1 VKLRGFKLLRLVLA
15 TAALAQAAGAQ
26 AQSSSSST
34 GMGGFQMYTPGTGY
48 IGISAGRSY
57 FDLGS
62 GVGAFNT
69 DDKGSAYS
77 IYGGSFFNPNFGLEL
92 GYIDF
97 GNITRGGGTSDAQG
111 VNLSLVGR
119 VPLGQAFSLSGRL
132 GSTYGRTEVSSVLAS
147 GIRPGKES
155 GFGFSYGLGAEY
167 AFNQNL
173 SAVLRYDEHD
183 LKYIG
188 SGRDSVGVASVG
200 LKYRF

>member
-1 VKLRGFKLLRLVLA
+1 MKSRGFKLSSLVLA
-15 TAALAQAAGAQ
+15 AAALTLAAGVQ
-26 AQSSSSST
+26 AQSSSGSM
-34 GMGGFQMYTPGTGY
+34 GMGGFQMYTPGSGY
-48 IGISAGRSY
+48 VGISAGRSY

-62 GVGAFNT
+62 GIGAFNT

-92 GYIDF
+92 GYTDF
-97 GNITRGGGTSDAQG
+97 GNISRGGGTSEAQG
-111 VNLSLVGR
+111 INLSLVGR
-119 VPLGQAFSLSGRL
+119 VPLGQAFSVTGRL
-132 GSTYGRTEVSSVLAS
+132 GSTYGRTEVSSVAGS
-147 GIRPGKES
+147 GIQPGKES

-173 SAVLRYDEHD
+173 SAVIRYDEHD
-183 LKYIG
+183 MKYIG